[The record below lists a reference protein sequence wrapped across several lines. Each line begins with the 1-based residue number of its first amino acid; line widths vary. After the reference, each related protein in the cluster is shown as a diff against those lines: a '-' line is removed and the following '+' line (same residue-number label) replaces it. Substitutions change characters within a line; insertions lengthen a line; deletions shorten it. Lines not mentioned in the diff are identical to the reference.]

1 MENAKDLFGSVRK
14 GLENFSAQVTHATQ
28 FYKRKQEQLNG
39 SVDGRRESQGPEVV
53 DTLGSSVENFINV
66 MLGLAKDLRL
76 KADMLFRDLI
86 EPTDLY
92 QKHYTATNNI
102 LLENAQEIWLSL
114 HQSRTQMMLSKENY
128 FN

>member
-1 MENAKDLFGSVRK
+1 MENFV
-14 GLENFSAQVTHATQ
+14 
-28 FYKRKQEQLNG
+28 
-39 SVDGRRESQGPEVV
+39 
-53 DTLGSSVENFINV
+53 NV
-66 MLGLAKDLRL
+66 MFGMAKEVRL

-92 QKHYTATNNI
+92 CKHYTATNNI
-102 LLENAQEIWLSL
+102 LIENAQEIWINL